1 MIPSS
6 RNNSKLPFF
15 SWYYKEW
22 RDGIPE
28 LGEVKKPTKSKAGQ
42 RGKREVQVSHLKCS
56 DIPSKKISEAK
67 EAPSVAMAEIEPR
80 TKKMPYTLVEFWS
93 DLEIIWNFI
102 YEAFKE
108 KKTELEGIVQ
118 PIMTKLY
125 EQSGGAPPPPAE
137 EAEDSEKDEL

>member
-56 DIPSKKISEAK
+56 DIKKNFQGKRS
-67 EAPSVAMAEIEPR
+67 
-80 TKKMPYTLVEFWS
+80 TKCGHGR
-93 DLEIIWNFI
+93 D
-102 YEAFKE
+102 
-108 KKTELEGIVQ
+108 
-118 PIMTKLY
+118 
-125 EQSGGAPPPPAE
+125 
-137 EAEDSEKDEL
+137 